1 MLETRNG
8 EIDADVTLI
17 GAKSSLLGGSNLKK
31 CTNLVAISHNG
42 GIRYKLVSP

>member
-31 CTNLVAISHNG
+31 YTNLVAISHNG
-42 GIRYKLVSP
+42 GIRYKLVSL